1 MVNFMFKK
9 IKVFIFVHSL
19 FTNIGY
25 AMFKEDENM
34 DENKLEIYEEKKNKS
49 FKKLGLMFLVLAML
63 ISLGVGYQYGKISGE
78 DALQAR
84 EVENKVSI
92 EKAETILNPLTSLTG
107 SETSDTVAI
116 VQKVASSVVAITST
130 VEQSNFYNIYE
141 TENKGSGVVYDI
153 TPDKIYIITNHHVI
167 DQAKKVMIE
176 FQDGVTGEATLIGS
190 DSETDLALVAV
201 ETKSLP
207 TENKMTLSQMTIG
220 DSENLLLGEDVIALG
235 NALGYGQSVTTGVV
249 SALNRSLNLLEGDLA
264 LIQTDAAINPGNSG
278 GALVNGKGELIGINT
293 AKISSADV
301 EGVGFAIPIHEVL
314 PIIEALEDK
323 GYVSRPY
330 LGIYGKNVDENISD
344 LYQLPIGVIVMD
356 LIEGSGADEAGLEKG
371 DVIVKL
377 DDQMILTMEDLT
389 EGLKTYEVNDVV
401 KLAII
406 REGERKVLEVTLKEK
421 E

>member
-1 MVNFMFKK
+1 
-9 IKVFIFVHSL
+9 
-19 FTNIGY
+19 
-25 AMFKEDENM
+25 MFKEDENM
-34 DENKLEIYEEKKNKS
+34 DENKIEIYEEKKNKS
-49 FKKLGLMFLVLAML
+49 FKKLGIMFLVLAMV
-63 ISLGVGYQYGKISGE
+63 ISLGVGYQYGKTSGE
-78 DALQAR
+78 EAPQAR
-84 EVENKVSI
+84 EEENTVSI

-107 SETSDTVAI
+107 SETNNTVAI

-130 VEQSNFYNIYE
+130 VEQNNFYNIYE

-176 FQDGVTGEATLIGS
+176 FHDGITGEATLIGS

-207 TENKMTLSQMTIG
+207 TANKMTLSQITIG
-220 DSENLLLGEDVIALG
+220 DSENLLLGQDVIALG

-314 PIIEALEDK
+314 PIIEAIEDK

-389 EGLKTYEVNDVV
+389 EGLKKYDVDDVV
-401 KLAII
+401 KLAVI

-421 E
+421 K

>member
-107 SETSDTVAI
+107 SETNDTVAI